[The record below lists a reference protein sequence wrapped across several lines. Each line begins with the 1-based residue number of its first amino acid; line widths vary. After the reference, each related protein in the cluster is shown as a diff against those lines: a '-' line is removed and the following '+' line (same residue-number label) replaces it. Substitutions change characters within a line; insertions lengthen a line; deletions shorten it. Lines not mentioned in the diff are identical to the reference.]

1 MPCYRE
7 RVLEAAKNVVCCLNI
22 FVDVYVALVNAS
34 QLVGEGVSSLI
45 PHTCGY
51 QTLQD
56 KIAWLFETFGSK
68 ETKMI
73 FKPVKLELVRE
84 SKAYFRS
91 LIIFLL
97 HCSVSNEQE

>member
-1 MPCYRE
+1 MW
-7 RVLEAAKNVVCCLNI
+7 
-22 FVDVYVALVNAS
+22 
-34 QLVGEGVSSLI
+34 
-45 PHTCGY
+45 
-51 QTLQD
+51 
-56 KIAWLFETFGSK
+56 IAWLFETFGSI

-97 HCSVSNEQE
+97 HCSVSNEQDKQVVRVRWTKLEKVWYKLNFS